1 MQVLICIDFHRM
13 SNREQPIEILLEL
26 RKKVVYAV
34 VHHKMKKSTVAK
46 LFGFCAT
53 SVGKYVRE
61 YELYGE
67 DSFQY
72 KKRGVKES
80 ERCFLSPEQINLL
93 ISVLLSK
100 TPDVVKKRL

>member
-1 MQVLICIDFHRM
+1 MPVLICMDFHRM

-34 VHHKMKKSTVAK
+34 VHHKMKKSTAAK

-61 YELYGE
+61 YEE
-67 DSFQY
+67 
-72 KKRGVKES
+72 
-80 ERCFLSPEQINLL
+80 
-93 ISVLLSK
+93 LLSNLVYGIRR
-100 TPDVVKKRL
+100 PSCQILPLFVSHL